1 MIKNKLRLTL
11 KLFLILWF
19 LLFLQVILKITFNYW
34 QPYAI
39 PTQQLEVISDF
50 IDSNK
55 VLIVVLDGVFYI
67 FNAIIMILCSIQQW
81 WFKNKKQSIIV
92 ISIIILSYI
101 YFIIFEQSTILS
113 IILNFSI
120 PLIINYKKWL
130 YIILTFIFSNLFL
143 LLSLWLEGFT
153 SSNDM
158 SYIVATF
165 LNIDYYIMLV
175 LNYMLFNFIRIRK
188 ENKK

>member
-55 VLIVVLDGVFYI
+55 ALIVVLDGVFYI

-101 YFIIFEQSTILS
+101 YLIIFGQSTILS

>member
-34 QPYAI
+34 QPYVI
-39 PTQQLEVISDF
+39 PTPQLEVISDF

-55 VLIVVLDGVFYI
+55 VLIIVLDGVFYI

-101 YFIIFEQSTILS
+101 YLIIFGQSTILS

>member
-55 VLIVVLDGVFYI
+55 VLIIVLDGVFYI
-67 FNAIIMILCSIQQW
+67 FNAIIMILCSIQQ
-81 WFKNKKQSIIV
+81 FYKNKKG
-92 ISIIILSYI
+92 
-101 YFIIFEQSTILS
+101 EQKIMG
-113 IILNFSI
+113 NRF
-120 PLIINYKKWL
+120 WL
-130 YIILTFIFSNLFL
+130 T
-143 LLSLWLEGFT
+143 
-153 SSNDM
+153 
-158 SYIVATF
+158 
-165 LNIDYYIMLV
+165 
-175 LNYMLFNFIRIRK
+175 
-188 ENKK
+188 

>member
-34 QPYAI
+34 QPYVI
-39 PTQQLEVISDF
+39 PTPQLEMISDF

-55 VLIVVLDGVFYI
+55 ALIVVLDGVFYI

-101 YFIIFEQSTILS
+101 YFIIFGQSTILS

-130 YIILTFIFSNLFL
+130 YIILTFILQLNL
-143 LLSLWLEGFT
+143 
-153 SSNDM
+153 
-158 SYIVATF
+158 
-165 LNIDYYIMLV
+165 
-175 LNYMLFNFIRIRK
+175 
-188 ENKK
+188 

>member
-1 MIKNKLRLTL
+1 MH
-11 KLFLILWF
+11 
-19 LLFLQVILKITFNYW
+19 
-34 QPYAI
+34 
-39 PTQQLEVISDF
+39 
-50 IDSNK
+50 
-55 VLIVVLDGVFYI
+55 I

-101 YFIIFEQSTILS
+101 YLIIFGQSTILS

>member
-11 KLFLILWF
+11 KLFLILWI
-19 LLFLQVILKITFNYW
+19 LLFLQVILKLTFNYW
-34 QPYAI
+34 QPYVI
-39 PTQQLEVISDF
+39 PTPQLEMISDF

-55 VLIVVLDGVFYI
+55 ALIVVLDGVFYI

-101 YFIIFEQSTILS
+101 YLIIFGQSTILS

-120 PLIINYKKWL
+120 PLIINSKKWL

>member
-55 VLIVVLDGVFYI
+55 VLIIVLDGVFYI

-81 WFKNKKQSIIV
+81 WFKNKKQSIII

-101 YFIIFEQSTILS
+101 YLIIFGQSTILS

>member
-1 MIKNKLRLTL
+1 M

-55 VLIVVLDGVFYI
+55 ALIVVLDGVFYI

-101 YFIIFEQSTILS
+101 YLIIFGQSTILS

-143 LLSLWLEGFT
+143 LLSLWIEGFT

>member
-34 QPYAI
+34 QPYVI
-39 PTQQLEVISDF
+39 PTPQLEMISDF

-55 VLIVVLDGVFYI
+55 ALIVVLDGVFYI

-101 YFIIFEQSTILS
+101 YLIIFGQSTILS

>member
-55 VLIVVLDGVFYI
+55 VLIIVLDGVFYI

-101 YFIIFEQSTILS
+101 YLIIFGQSAILS

>member
-55 VLIVVLDGVFYI
+55 VLIIVLDGVFYI

-101 YFIIFEQSTILS
+101 YLIIFGQSTILS

>member
-55 VLIVVLDGVFYI
+55 VLIVILDGVFYI

-101 YFIIFEQSTILS
+101 YLIIFGQSTILS

>member
-39 PTQQLEVISDF
+39 PTPQLEVISDF

-55 VLIVVLDGVFYI
+55 VLIIVLDGVFYI

-101 YFIIFEQSTILS
+101 YLIIFGQSTILS

-188 ENKK
+188 ESKK